1 VEVRASAYVGDNFAR
16 TREII
21 WEQALAGLD
30 QGDAVVVW
38 KSLTD
43 QGYGFLTT
51 GKKPLAPD
59 GLKLVIFFGD
69 KRPQRL
75 LRFQTH

>member
-51 GKKPLAPD
+51 GKKTA
-59 GLKLVIFFGD
+59 GSRRIETGD
-69 KRPQRL
+69 F
-75 LRFQTH
+75 LRGQAAAEAA